1 MIGIIYRILALAPS
15 GVVRP
20 LRDLAPTSADR
31 AHRALASNLASSR
44 QREKAFFRRFLLA
57 FLAVIAAAILSEAQ
71 GQVPNLLNYQGRVLV
86 RGTAF
91 TGTGQ
96 FKFTL
101 VSGNGTQNYWS
112 NSADN
117 NNDGQPDISVPVAVN
132 GGLFSVSLGDTN
144 LSGMAALPVSVFTNG
159 AVHLRIWFN
168 DGTNGFYQLTPDQP
182 LTSAAY
188 AMMTANVA
196 DGTIT
201 AAKLA
206 ANTANE
212 VTAAVSARVD
222 GLTTQVAALANQLNS
237 ISNQSNGLTISGSTA
252 VSMDPRDAVLQGLG
266 FQLFTAIAAP
276 GWTTSSASGTP
287 SAAAGQ
293 AGVWTGQELLV
304 WGGSLGAGNDS
315 GSGAGY
321 RPDLDTWQPI
331 PAANAPSARDQHTA
345 IWSGQEM
352 IVWGGASAG
361 SFVNTGGR
369 FNPSNQN
376 WTSLSTNSAPTG
388 RIGHVAGWTGSRM
401 IVWGGRNNFG
411 VLGDGASYDPL
422 ADQWVALALA
432 NAPSPRVG
440 ATVVLA
446 GNRLVVWGGQDQ
458 LGTLNTGSQLI
469 LSTNGVPTAWVRVT
483 ATNAPASRT
492 GHSAIWTGQK
502 MLVWGG
508 QSGGNFVADGA
519 AYDPVADTWSSITL
533 NSGPTARSSHSAVW
547 SGQEMLVFGGE
558 AYSGTLSDGAAYD
571 PLPGKWR
578 ALSGT
583 GNPQA
588 RSGAT
593 AAWSGMV
600 LLVFG
605 GLASGAPVP
614 SLQSLNPQPTWYFYR
629 KP

>member
-1 MIGIIYRILALAPS
+1 M
-15 GVVRP
+15 
-20 LRDLAPTSADR
+20 PT
-31 AHRALASNLASSR
+31 
-44 QREKAFFRRFLLA
+44 E
-57 FLAVIAAAILSEAQ
+57 VQ
-71 GQVPNLLNYQGRVLV
+71 GQLPYVLNYQGRVLV

-91 TGTGQ
+91 GGTGQ

-101 VSGNGTQNYWS
+101 VSGDGTQTYWS

-168 DGTNGFYQLTPDQP
+168 DSTNGFYQLTPDQP

-206 ANTANE
+206 ANTASA
-212 VTAAVSARVD
+212 VTAGVSARVD
-222 GLTTQVAALANQLNS
+222 GLTMQVAALANQLNS
-237 ISNQSNGLTISGSTA
+237 ISNQSSGLTMSGSTA
-252 VSMDPRDAVLQGLG
+252 VSMDPRDASLQGLG
-266 FQLFTAIAAP
+266 FQLFTTIAAP
-276 GWTTSSASGTP
+276 GWMTSVALDAP

-293 AGVWTGQELLV
+293 AGVWTGQTLWV
-304 WGGSLGAGNDS
+304 WGGSLGEGIDS

-321 RPDLDTWQPI
+321 RPDLGVWQTMASTNGPT
-331 PAANAPSARDQHTA
+331 ARNQHTA

-352 IVWGGASAG
+352 IVWGGASG
-361 SFVNTGGR
+361 GNYVSTGGR
-369 FNPSNQN
+369 FNPSNQV
-376 WTSLSTNSAPTG
+376 WTALSTNGAPTG

-401 IVWGGRNNFG
+401 VVWGGRNNLG
-411 VLGDGASYDPL
+411 VLGDGAWYDPV
-422 ADQWVALALA
+422 ADQWTALAFA
-432 NAPSPRVG
+432 NPPSPRFG
-440 ATVVLA
+440 ATVVST
-446 GNRLVVWGGQDQ
+446 GSRLVVWGGHDQ
-458 LGTLNTGSQLI
+458 LGALNTGAQLI
-469 LSTNGVPTAWVRVT
+469 FGTNGVPTAWAAIT
-483 ATNAPASRT
+483 ASNAPAGRS

-508 QSGGNFVADGA
+508 QGNGNFLADGA
-519 AYDPVADTWSSITL
+519 AYDPAADTWSPITAT
-533 NSGPTARSSHSAVW
+533 NGPTARSAHSAVW

-558 AYSGTLSDGAAYD
+558 AYSGTLADGAAYD
-571 PLPGKWR
+571 PLASKWR
-578 ALSGT
+578 VLSGV

-588 RSGAT
+588 RSSAT
-593 AAWSGMV
+593 VVWADSEMLA
-600 LLVFG
+600 FG
-605 GLASGAPVP
+605 GLANGVPVS
-614 SLQSLNPQPTWYFYR
+614 SLQILNPQPSWYFYR